1 MPNITPIEL
10 GASPAEDEG
19 LYVHSVYN
27 SIATHFSQT
36 RYKPWP
42 LISAFL
48 ASIAPGSVGLDSG
61 TGNGKYLP
69 LDLGGVH
76 LHSGGKDRDVV
87 LGDAMD
93 FGWRNGA
100 FDFAISIATIHH
112 LSTAERRC
120 RAIKALLRCLNPTHG
135 RLLIY
140 VWATEQDTLS
150 KRVIPN
156 VSEGS
161 QGDESGS
168 RVQDVLVPWVHSA
181 SSTTNSQAELTQS
194 NTRPNPKVF
203 QRYYHLFGP
212 SELFVLLCQAAKEL
226 GLQLGAA
233 APIIQEGWERS
244 NYYIEA
250 RLWES

>member
-1 MPNITPIEL
+1 M
-10 GASPAEDEG
+10 AQWS
-19 LYVHSVYN
+19 
-27 SIATHFSQT
+27 
-36 RYKPWP
+36 
-42 LISAFL
+42 
-48 ASIAPGSVGLDSG
+48 
-61 TGNGKYLP
+61 LP
-69 LDLGGVH
+69 
-76 LHSGGKDRDVV
+76 
-87 LGDAMD
+87 
-93 FGWRNGA
+93 
-100 FDFAISIATIHH
+100 TIHH

-233 APIIQEGWERS
+233 APVRVEPFPHDMERTKGIEIIQEGWERS